1 MRRVSLAARRAQ
13 QFLRRPPR
21 PRWVRP
27 ARWAASG
34 VLCGALLA
42 AGAWW
47 LDAPGAIERAR
58 EAARQQV
65 LAWTRDLGL
74 ELRQV
79 YVDGRARTDPE
90 ELRAALGLQTGVP
103 LLAVDPREVKARL
116 ETLPWISQASVER
129 LLPDTVFV
137 RLHER
142 QPLALWQQGGQF
154 ALIDSRGAVIEGA
167 VPDATAAAAWR
178 HLRVLVGEGAPAQAA
193 PLFATLSTEPAL
205 WSRVVAATWVGDRR
219 WTVRLDN
226 RVDVLLPETDMRAA
240 WRLLGRKQ
248 AEERLLE
255 RAVSVVDLRLL
266 PERIRLRLDPAALED
281 QGA

>member
-21 PRWVRP
+21 PWWVRP
-27 ARWAASG
+27 ARWAAAGTLSG
-34 VLCGALLA
+34 VLLA

-58 EAARQQV
+58 EAAREQV

-103 LLAVDPREVKARL
+103 LLAVDPRAVKARL

-142 QPLALWQQGGQF
+142 QPLALWQQSGRF
-154 ALIDSRGAVIEGA
+154 ALIDSRGAVIQGA
-167 VPDATAAAAWR
+167 VPDAAAAAAWR

-193 PLFATLSTEPAL
+193 PLFAALSTEPAL
-205 WSRVVAATWVGDRR
+205 WSRVVAATWVGERR

-226 RVDVLLPETDMRAA
+226 RVDVLLPERDLRTA
-240 WRLLGRKQ
+240 WRLLARKQ

-255 RAVSVVDLRLL
+255 RAVTVVDLRLL
-266 PERIRLRLDPAALED
+266 PERIRLRLDPAVLED